1 MLLSACLS
9 LLMACVQLPPSPEP
23 EFVVYTASQTHEVV
37 VRSYEPAP
45 NSARAFPDLGARHKP
60 QTVPSLPAES
70 RALRCIIGVA

>member
-9 LLMACVQLPPSPEP
+9 LLMACVQLPTAPEP
-23 EFVVYTASQTHEVV
+23 EFVVYTTSQTHEVA

-60 QTVPSLPAES
+60 SALTVMPVES
-70 RALRCIIGVA
+70 RALRCTIGVA